1 MHIYTLNYTVKKQS
15 TILTMAAHKESNIYD
30 KPEAQEKSDTYIKST
45 AIKKS
50 HGRCSCT
57 SIVKYLAAI
66 VVSSIAIAAFVMG
79 VVSLNNNP
87 LTEKDISFVT
97 EFNEFNNTLASFSKD
112 LADLELNIEDLHAEF
127 RDSSENKTMNAILQ
141 LSIQFNTS
149 REQIE
154 QLYQVIG
161 EILEQQNSTQ
171 SQVDELVLNFYE
183 LKQRQNQTEQQIRV
197 NIDNLKNFV
206 ENRFDEIENSTL
218 SKSELHGV
226 ETKLS
231 TLESRVDEIDNV
243 LSSGVIL
250 MSKYSLAVG
259 LVTMLCVYL

>member
-1 MHIYTLNYTVKKQS
+1 MRNQKPKRNLIHI
-15 TILTMAAHKESNIYD
+15 I
-30 KPEAQEKSDTYIKST
+30 IKST
-45 AIKKS
+45 AIIKS

-66 VVSSIAIAAFVMG
+66 VATSIAIAAFVMS
-79 VVSLNNNP
+79 V
-87 LTEKDISFVT
+87 
-97 EFNEFNNTLASFSKD
+97 TLASVSKD
-112 LADLELNIEDLHAEF
+112 LADLEINIEEAEF
-127 RDSSENKTMNAILQ
+127 RDSSENKTNNAILQ
-141 LSIQFNTS
+141 LSIQFNKS

-154 QLYQVIG
+154 QLHQVIG
-161 EILEQQNSTQ
+161 EIWEQQNSTQ
-171 SQVDELVLNFYE
+171 SQVDELLLNFYE
-183 LKQRQNQTEQQIRV
+183 LKQTQNQTEQQIRV

-218 SKSELHGV
+218 AKSELLGV

-231 TLESRVDEIDNV
+231 TLEGRVDEIDNV

-259 LVTMLCVYL
+259 LVTMLCVYF

>member
-1 MHIYTLNYTVKKQS
+1 MLNSEIAVKTRQWMQS
-15 TILTMAAHKESNIYD
+15 YSYLFRAA
-30 KPEAQEKSDTYIKST
+30 
-45 AIKKS
+45 
-50 HGRCSCT
+50 
-57 SIVKYLAAI
+57 
-66 VVSSIAIAAFVMG
+66 
-79 VVSLNNNP
+79 
-87 LTEKDISFVT
+87 
-97 EFNEFNNTLASFSKD
+97 
-112 LADLELNIEDLHAEF
+112 
-127 RDSSENKTMNAILQ
+127 
-141 LSIQFNTS
+141 

-171 SQVDELVLNFYE
+171 SQVDELLLNFYE

-218 SKSELHGV
+218 AKSELHGV

-231 TLESRVDEIDNV
+231 TLEGRVDEIDNV
-243 LSSGVIL
+243 LSSGIIL

>member
-1 MHIYTLNYTVKKQS
+1 M
-15 TILTMAAHKESNIYD
+15 
-30 KPEAQEKSDTYIKST
+30 
-45 AIKKS
+45 
-50 HGRCSCT
+50 
-57 SIVKYLAAI
+57 
-66 VVSSIAIAAFVMG
+66 
-79 VVSLNNNP
+79 NNTP
-87 LTEKDISFVT
+87 LTEKEISFVT
-97 EFNEFNNTLASFSKD
+97 EFNEFNDTLASVSKD
-112 LADLELNIEDLHAEF
+112 LADLEINIEELRAEF
-127 RDSSENKTMNAILQ
+127 RDSSENKTNNAILQ
-141 LSIQFNTS
+141 LSIQFNKS

-154 QLYQVIG
+154 QIYQVIG

-171 SQVDELVLNFYE
+171 SQVDELLLNFYE

-197 NIDNLKNFV
+197 NIDNFKNFV

-218 SKSELHGV
+218 AKSELHGV

-231 TLESRVDEIDNV
+231 TLEGRVDEIDNV